1 MIDKL
6 NPIKES
12 AKETIP
18 ERKEISHKE
27 SLERKAEISSP
38 STSDY
43 IKQLEEKIHKLEQ
56 TIKEMEKERKLSEE
70 VVHKEKIVPSSKD
83 DTGPYEFT
91 SDDIKRQIK
100 RISSLDKE
108 DQVKTLCNLAF
119 QKGLDFAINVAK
131 SLNNPYVLDEF
142 HDRLVDE
149 FYQRLIEEGKL
160 EKI

>member
-12 AKETIP
+12 TKETIP
-18 ERKEISHKE
+18 EKEEVSYKE
-27 SLERKAEISSP
+27 SLERKPEVSSP
-38 STSDY
+38 STSEY
-43 IKQLEEKIHKLEQ
+43 IKQLEEKIRRLEQ
-56 TIKEMEKERKLSEE
+56 TIKEMEKEKKLSEK
-70 VVHKEKIVPSSKD
+70 VIHKDEIIPSGSD
-83 DTGPYEFT
+83 DTRSYKFT
-91 SDDIKRQIK
+91 SDDIKKQTN
-100 RISSLDKE
+100 RISSLNKE